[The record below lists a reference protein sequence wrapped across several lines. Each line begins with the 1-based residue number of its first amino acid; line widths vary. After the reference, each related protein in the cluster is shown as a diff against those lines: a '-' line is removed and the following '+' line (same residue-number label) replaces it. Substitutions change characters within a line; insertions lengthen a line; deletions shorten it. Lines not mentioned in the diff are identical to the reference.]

1 MDYIFY
7 NYICCLGKGETGCGK
22 TTQIPQYIH
31 EAQPQMRGLIGCT
44 QPRRVA
50 AITVAQRVAQETK
63 TQLGT
68 LTGSICAF
76 DSYFGL
82 RFDFSLQFF
91 LDLPCFVRNLK
102 FKDH

>member
-1 MDYIFY
+1 MLS
-7 NYICCLGKGETGCGK
+7 CCLGKGETGCGK

-76 DSYFGL
+76 EFFIFP
-82 RFDFSLQFF
+82 RFKYQNM
-91 LDLPCFVRNLK
+91 CFCLMRI
-102 FKDH
+102 DI

>member
-1 MDYIFY
+1 MLS
-7 NYICCLGKGETGCGK
+7 CCLGKGETGCGK

-63 TQLGT
+63 TQLGN
-68 LTGSICAF
+68 LTGSIYTF
-76 DSYFGL
+76 EFFIFP
-82 RFDFSLQFF
+82 RFKY
-91 LDLPCFVRNLK
+91 PNKCFCLMRI
-102 FKDH
+102 DI